1 MTRTNARV
9 LAIGIAISILAFYF
23 ALRNVDFPHLLAS
36 ILSAKPAWMVLVLL
50 SYLANFWLKAIRW
63 RDLLEPVH
71 RVTAREAYPVMM
83 TGFFANNILP
93 AHLGELVRMYIGSRI
108 FLVSKTE
115 VLATL
120 VLERIL
126 DFSAVALIFGGVLV
140 TGGSLSNRLVYAGYV
155 LIALTFLAF
164 VLLFVS
170 LRYEPTITRFIK
182 RMVQPL
188 PDRVGRR
195 IVATFS
201 LLMTAMYSMKSARL
215 AFRMAV
221 LSLLQWALVGL
232 AIYAALLSVDVE
244 VGIAAAAVTLV
255 ATVLATTLPSAPGF
269 FGTIQ
274 LAFVLALVPY
284 GISES
289 DALAGSVIFHMISYS
304 FVMIS
309 GVFSLKRLN
318 IRVNE
323 LSQNLDHP

>member
-9 LAIGIAISILAFYF
+9 LVIGILISLLAFYF
-23 ALRNVDFPHLLAS
+23 ALRNIDFPQLLDS
-36 ILSAKPAWMVLVLL
+36 ILSAKPVWMVLVLL
-50 SYLANFWLKAIRW
+50 FYISNFWLKAIRW
-63 RDLLEPVH
+63 SDLLEPVH
-71 RVTAREAYPVMM
+71 KVTAKDAYPVMM

-140 TGGSLSNRLVYAGYV
+140 TGGSVSNRLVYAGYV

-164 VLLFVS
+164 ILLYVS
-170 LRYEPTITRFIK
+170 LRHEPAITRFIK
-182 RMVQPL
+182 RRVRPF
-188 PDRVGRR
+188 PVRVGERM
-195 IVATFS
+195 VSTFT
-201 LLMTAMYSMKSARL
+201 LLMTAMYSMKSTRL
-215 AFRMAV
+215 AIRVAV

-269 FGTIQ
+269 FGTVQ
-274 LAFVLALVPY
+274 LAFVLALLPY

-289 DALAGSVIFHMISYS
+289 DALAGSVIFHMISYF

-318 IRVNE
+318 IRFNE
-323 LSQNLDHP
+323 LGKSLDHP